1 MALFGLPFFLAG
13 VFLALTGSGLVPM
26 QSAPDAKWTPVLLGL
41 MSLVFL
47 CVGGGLMLG
56 RKWLTLDFGSGSL
69 VRSRGL
75 LIPMQSEERHF
86 SEFSAVVIAFQ
97 AGDSDSADRFP
108 VRLRALTGKDFD
120 ISSPTQFA
128 ESRKLAE
135 YLSRAVRL
143 PLADT
148 ITDHETIAPPERAA
162 DSLRERLRSAGPQQE
177 ERAMPPSGMR
187 SEVSTSRGYASI
199 VIPGGKGL
207 LVGGM
212 VSLLPVLV
220 LLVAIPTLMRFFS
233 QTNTPPV
240 VQILFVGFLTLIFGI
255 PSMIGSVNRIVESH
269 RKKTTVTASSEGL
282 VIERQGAW
290 SARTETIPADDLLD
304 LDLST
309 INGTIASA
317 KSASGLPAL
326 QSPGAERLIAAAKR
340 WVPTKGIIAK
350 SRKELVAF
358 GEGLSAEELQY
369 LNSVLRKALA
379 GR

>member
-26 QSAPDAKWTPVLLGL
+26 QSAPDAKWTPLLLGL

-97 AGDSDSADRFP
+97 AGDSDSSDRYP

-148 ITDHETIAPPERAA
+148 MTDHETIAPPERVA
-162 DSLRERLRSAGPQQE
+162 DSLRERLRSAGPQE
-177 ERAMPPSGMR
+177 ERAMEPSGMR

-220 LLVAIPTLMRFFS
+220 LLIAVPTLMQFFS
-233 QTNTPPV
+233 QTNTPRV
-240 VQILFVGFLTLIFGI
+240 VQFMFVALLILIFGI
-255 PSMIGSVNRIVESH
+255 PSMIGSVNLIVGSH

-290 SARTETIPADDLLD
+290 RAQTETIPAADLLD

-309 INGTIASA
+309 LEGAFASA
-317 KSASGLPAL
+317 KGVSGIRAL
-326 QSPGAERLIAAAKR
+326 LSPGTERLIAAARK
-340 WVPTKGIIAK
+340 WVPAKGIIVK

-358 GEGLSAEELQY
+358 GEGLPAEELQY

>member
-1 MALFGLPFFLAG
+1 
-13 VFLALTGSGLVPM
+13 
-26 QSAPDAKWTPVLLGL
+26 
-41 MSLVFL
+41 
-47 CVGGGLMLG
+47 
-56 RKWLTLDFGSGSL
+56 
-69 VRSRGL
+69 
-75 LIPMQSEERHF
+75 
-86 SEFSAVVIAFQ
+86 
-97 AGDSDSADRFP
+97 
-108 VRLRALTGKDFD
+108 
-120 ISSPTQFA
+120 
-128 ESRKLAE
+128 
-135 YLSRAVRL
+135 
-143 PLADT
+143 
-148 ITDHETIAPPERAA
+148 
-162 DSLRERLRSAGPQQE
+162 
-177 ERAMPPSGMR
+177 MPPSGMR

-220 LLVAIPTLMRFFS
+220 LLVAIPTLMQFFS
-233 QTNTPPV
+233 QTNTPRV
-240 VQILFVGFLTLIFGI
+240 VQFLFVGFLTLIFGI

>member
-1 MALFGLPFFLAG
+1 
-13 VFLALTGSGLVPM
+13 
-26 QSAPDAKWTPVLLGL
+26 
-41 MSLVFL
+41 
-47 CVGGGLMLG
+47 
-56 RKWLTLDFGSGSL
+56 
-69 VRSRGL
+69 
-75 LIPMQSEERHF
+75 MQSEERHF

-97 AGDSDSADRFP
+97 AGDSDSADRYP

-135 YLSRAVRL
+135 CLSRAVRL

-148 ITDHETIAPPERAA
+148 ITDHETIASPERAA
-162 DSLRERLRSAGPQQE
+162 DPLRERLRSAGPQE
-177 ERAMPPSGMR
+177 ERAVPPSGMR
-187 SEVSTSRGYASI
+187 SEVSTSRGYATI

-220 LLVAIPTLMRFFS
+220 LLIAIPTLMRFFS
-233 QTNTPPV
+233 QTNTPRV
-240 VQILFVGFLTLIFGI
+240 VQFMFLGFLILIFGI
-255 PSMIGSVNRIVESH
+255 PSMIGSVNLIVGSH

-290 SARTETIPADDLLD
+290 STKTQTIPAADLLD

-309 INGTIASA
+309 IGGALASA
-317 KSASGLPAL
+317 KSGSGLPAL
-326 QSPGAERLIAAAKR
+326 PSPTTERWIAAARK

-358 GEGLSAEELQY
+358 GEGLPADELQY